1 MTLRLL
7 GGALALV
14 VMLGAAATAG
24 ADFTLSACGGSSV
37 AGRGSSLMLRAHNT
51 WAGGSWLAAPPTGC
65 GASAP
70 AVTYSPDGA
79 LAGLQALGA
88 RGTGNAM
95 QARDDTVRFASGE
108 LPPDPTQRAQIEGG
122 PVDGTGNPVTGADDG
137 KLHVIP
143 AASTAVAVLVNW
155 PRDNVG
161 VACDFAGLGMTGGRP
176 QIPQTDIETA
186 FAGEYATWG
195 QLIAPQTF
203 TDPQCASQPLKRIVR
218 LDGGAGPLR
227 QWLARVNPSRHWLG
241 LASTEWPNNTGSLA
255 VFRPTAAG
263 AGALRNVM
271 TGTAGG
277 TSYRQDGSTSGSTST
292 LAGNGVPGS
301 IGYADLSTAR
311 NPGAIDTQSSFT
323 LDPTTP
329 DTTFWL
335 PIEAAPGS
343 YVDPQSD
350 ATGYKM
356 TADTSHYGAN
366 CADITPSNVPLDTL
380 GDWSQ
385 TDATRTTGGYGIC
398 GLSYVMAFDDPATAY
413 CNTAVEQAR
422 ARTVKD
428 YFTSIL
434 TDTAQ
439 TRATAND
446 YSRLPASLLS
456 TAQAGVAAMGWAKSG
471 GRDCSTPTTDQP
483 SVTQP
488 ITTPAARPALTK
500 VAVKKRSV
508 VFTVSQR
515 AKVTLRISRV
525 IKGRRVGKRCVPT
538 AKRGKRCVKLV
549 RVLTKSVTANGS
561 GTIRFARN
569 KLRRG
574 TYRATLVA
582 VSASGRSRPVTR
594 TFVVAA

>member
-1 MTLRLL
+1 MFR
-7 GGALALV
+7 AQS
-14 VMLGAAATAG
+14 TA
-24 ADFTLSACGGSSV
+24 
-37 AGRGSSLMLRAHNT
+37 

-70 AVTYSPDGA
+70 GVTYSPEGS

-88 RGTGNAM
+88 RGPVNPL

-108 LPPDPTQRAQIEGG
+108 LPPDATQRAEIEGG
-122 PVDGTGNPVTGADDG
+122 PVDGNGTSVTGADDG

-143 AASTAVAVLVNW
+143 AAATAVAVLVNW
-155 PRDNVG
+155 PRNNSN
-161 VACDFAGLGMTGGRP
+161 APCDFAGLPLTGGRP
-176 QIPQTDIETA
+176 QIPRTDIEKA

-195 QLIAPQTF
+195 QLVGPDHPFSGAG
-203 TDPQCASQPLKRIVR
+203 CAARPLKRIVR
-218 LDGGAGPLR
+218 LDSAASPLR
-227 QWLARVNPSRHWLG
+227 QWLARVNPSRGWLG
-241 LASTEWPNNTGSLA
+241 RASTEWPNNTGSGA
-255 VFRPTAAG
+255 VFRSTFAG

-271 TGTAGG
+271 AGG
-277 TSYRQDGSTSGSTST
+277 STYRQDGQSFDLSSTV
-292 LAGNGVPGS
+292 ADNGVPGS

-311 NPGAIDTQSSFT
+311 NPGSIDKQRSFT
-323 LDPTTP
+323 LDPTGPP

-335 PIEAAPGS
+335 PIEADSG
-343 YVDPQSD
+343 YVDPQSS
-350 ATGYKM
+350 ATGYQM
-356 TADTSHYGAN
+356 TAPTSQYGAN
-366 CADITPSNVPLDTL
+366 CADITPSNVPLDTF
-380 GDWSQ
+380 GDWSR

-398 GLSYVMAFDDPATAY
+398 GLSYVMAFDDPATVY

-428 YFTSIL
+428 YFTSIS
-434 TDTAQ
+434 TDNAQ
-439 TRATAND
+439 TRATEND

-471 GRDCSTPTTDQP
+471 GRDCSAPTTDQP

-488 ITTPAARPALTK
+488 ITPPAARPALTK
-500 VAVKKRSV
+500 VAVKKRGV
-508 VFTVSQR
+508 AFMVSQN

-594 TFVVAA
+594 TFVVVA